1 MHAISDQAGVADS
14 KENGGSKPN
23 DGDAPPGHGD
33 MLPDLTALTRDPEVT
48 LQHSSAPATSSP
60 ATHSGNS
67 HHLRATKRS
76 SMAPAGSAALRALHT
91 ERFEAPKVSP
101 LQVLLAICA
110 YVLFVT
116 DVPRAGSSLDELPY
130 TEIEPNVFASDGPTV
145 LPELA
150 LTPTSAALDGV
161 AITDVPAAL
170 FKYNSSSYGMRS
182 ILAERG
188 HDGSAMEAVWPACM
202 ASTHYNAD
210 CGSHVSLATAFAMLD
225 SVATVV
231 RANSVNTTCYK
242 TVGNATAIARSASAQ
257 VNNAGDETRDY
268 LSTLPQRVRFAV
280 RTKAR
285 WVDGASNFLLHNLL
299 DQKYWIS
306 TWATYFGGLEGSV
319 SASERGVDL
328 CVDDLDRPLFCE
340 KTWADFARLAPAGTR
355 SNEVGRLWDDLSDRV
370 AQLQRDF
377 PSRTIDLTLVEAETD
392 PLTFLGGAV
401 LLAHKVYNVVA
412 IFRVRDCTSGVST
425 TLSAEYDDACSTLE
439 LHDVT
444 YEGRVLYT
452 DALEWRVITKAM
464 RYVAQIYNIVRL
476 AALMLGCF
484 LAANATVAST
494 ASTTASNDTNGL
506 AKMPFKTRLARAT
519 RLFFAIPSQV
529 VVYGSLLPV
538 FLYSSAHVIDGVILY
553 EANDARMH
561 SVDRFLDNR
570 FVDMVQLLS
579 VRMRN
584 VWLLAVLVRAFVFI
598 QTSGGWTPARGISSL
613 RGYLLPLVS
622 LFAVAFVLR
631 NSSLQDAR
639 VLETNEVEPA
649 ATFMFIRAETL
660 DAWKMNLFGV
670 YNDCLSLFLTCVA
683 YVVARIAVQ
692 LVLTRLSRAKTSG
705 GSSSIITGGARSS
718 LFFTS
723 SRVSYAAGFLW
734 EPSCLVVCWDNDL
747 LEPLR
752 RFLPASLVGSATGS
766 ALAIN
771 NAGASSNSNASVGST
786 GGRSEAEANGLDAR
800 FSSRPSL
807 APAKDE
813 QLKTVLMNL
822 AFLTD
827 PWNFL
832 AMKFSRTRVYLY
844 ALKPGAQAAATSRQ
858 RRLLHPYSRSRFV
871 REYELHADEVELQG
885 TFTAAELAWDQVI
898 TFK

>member
-1 MHAISDQAGVADS
+1 MRASSDKVDAADGAASIDS
-14 KENGGSKPN
+14 KPDS
-23 DGDAPPGHGD
+23 GDASPDRGH
-33 MLPDLTALTRDPEVT
+33 LPDLTALTRDPEMT
-48 LQHSSAPATSSP
+48 LQHASAAAANAPA
-60 ATHSGNS
+60 AHHS
-67 HHLRATKRS
+67 HARASKRS
-76 SMAPAGSAALRALHT
+76 SMAPAGSAALRALHN

-130 TEIEPNVFASDGPTV
+130 TEIEPNVFSSDGPDV

-150 LTPTSAALDGV
+150 LTLTSASVDGV
-161 AITDVPAAL
+161 AIADVSAAL

-188 HDGSAMEAVWPACM
+188 HKGSAMEEGWPACM
-202 ASTHYNAD
+202 TSKDYDTS
-210 CGSHVSLATAFAMLD
+210 CGSRVTPAAAFAMLD

-285 WVDGASNFLLHNLL
+285 WVDGASNFLSHNLL

-306 TWATYFGGLEGSV
+306 TWATYFGGLEGS
-319 SASERGVDL
+319 ATATDLGIDL

-340 KTWADFARLAPAGTR
+340 KTWADFSRLAPAGTR
-355 SNEVGRLWDDLSDRV
+355 GSEVGKLWDDLSDRV

-377 PSRTIDLTLVEAETD
+377 PTRTIDLTLVEAETD

-412 IFRVRDCTSGVST
+412 IFRVRDCTSGVSS
-425 TLSAEYDDACSTLE
+425 TLSDEYDDACSTLE
-439 LHDVT
+439 LRDVT

-484 LAANATVAST
+484 LAATATATGSP
-494 ASTTASNDTNGL
+494 SNDASGHL
-506 AKMPFKTRLARAT
+506 AMPIKTRLARAT

-553 EANDARMH
+553 EVNDASMH

-670 YNDCLSLFLTCVA
+670 YNDFLSLFLTCVA
-683 YVVARIAVQ
+683 YVVTRVVIQ
-692 LVLTRLSRAKTSG
+692 LVVSRLSRTKASAV
-705 GSSSIITGGARSS
+705 TGGARSS

-723 SRVSYAAGFLW
+723 SRVPYAAGFLW
-734 EPSCLVVCWDNDL
+734 EPSCLVVCWENDL

-752 RFLPASLVGSATGS
+752 RLLPASLAGGPTGS
-766 ALAIN
+766 ALTPAI
-771 NAGASSNSNASVGST
+771 ANASAT
-786 GGRSEAEANGLDAR
+786 GRGELDAASPDAR

-807 APAKDE
+807 APAQDE
-813 QLKTVLMNL
+813 QLKTVLMNI

-832 AMKFSRTRVYLY
+832 AMKFSRTRVYLF
-844 ALKPGAQAAATSRQ
+844 ALKAGGAAGLKQ

-871 REYELHADEVELQG
+871 REYELSADDVELQG

-898 TFK
+898 TCK

>member
-1 MHAISDQAGVADS
+1 MDRVDALPDDAAASPSDGAA
-14 KENGGSKPN
+14 
-23 DGDAPPGHGD
+23 
-33 MLPDLTALTRDPEVT
+33 LPDLTALTRDPEVS
-48 LQHSSAPATSSP
+48 LQQPAAAPNGSP
-60 ATHSGNS
+60 DAHAQPLHPNG
-67 HHLRATKRS
+67 AAKRS
-76 SMAPAGSAALRALHT
+76 SMAPAGASALRAMHT
-91 ERFEAPKVSP
+91 ERFEAPRVSL
-101 LQVLLAICA
+101 LQVLLAVCA

-116 DVPRAGSSLDELPY
+116 DIPRAGSSLDELPY
-130 TEIEPNVFASDGPTV
+130 TEIEPNVFASYGPTV

-150 LTPTSAALDGV
+150 LTATTAKLDGT
-161 AITDVPAAL
+161 AIESVPPAL

-182 ILAERG
+182 ILAEREFAG
-188 HDGSAMEAVWPACM
+188 GTMAEAWPACM
-202 ASTHYNAD
+202 SGEDYDAD
-210 CGSHVSLATAFAMLD
+210 CGSHVLPAAAFAMLD
-225 SVATVV
+225 SLATTV
-231 RANSVNTTCYK
+231 RINAVNTTCYK
-242 TVGNATAIARSASAQ
+242 TVGNATAIARSAVAQ
-257 VNNAGDETRDY
+257 VNNIGEETRDY

-285 WVDGASNFLLHNLL
+285 WVDGASNFLSHNLL

-306 TWATYFGGLEGSV
+306 TWATYFGGLEGS
-319 SASERGVDL
+319 ATATELGIDL

-340 KTWADFARLAPAGTR
+340 KTWADFSRLAQPGTVGA
-355 SNEVGRLWDDLSDRV
+355 EVGKLWEDLSTRV
-370 AQLQRDF
+370 AALQREF
-377 PSRTIDLTLVEAETD
+377 PSRSVDLTLVEAETD

-412 IFRVRDCTSGVST
+412 IFRVRDCTVGLTSSSDET
-425 TLSAEYDDACSTLE
+425 DDGCETLE
-439 LHDVT
+439 LRDIT

-484 LAANATVAST
+484 LAASATST
-494 ASTTASNDTNGL
+494 ATDTAEST
-506 AKMPFKTRLARAT
+506 AKMPITTRFARAS
-519 RLFFAIPSQV
+519 RLFFAVPSQV
-529 VVYGSLLPV
+529 VVYGSLIPV

-553 EANDARMH
+553 EVNDARMH
-561 SVDRFLDNR
+561 SVNRFLDNR

-613 RGYLLPLVS
+613 RGYLLPLIS

-670 YNDCLSLFLTCVA
+670 YNDFLSLFLTCVA
-683 YVVARIAVQ
+683 YIVTRVTIQ
-692 LVLTRLSRAKTSG
+692 LTASYVSRANTKASNV
-705 GSSSIITGGARSS
+705 TGGARSS

-723 SRVSYAAGFLW
+723 SRVPYAAGFLW
-734 EPSCLVVCWDNDL
+734 EPSCLVVCWENDL

-752 RFLPASLVGSATGS
+752 RILPGFLVGSPSEVAS
-766 ALAIN
+766 VAN
-771 NAGASSNSNASVGST
+771 QNAGGASTRSAAS
-786 GGRSEAEANGLDAR
+786 GGRAETANTMDAR
-800 FSSRPSL
+800 FSSRPTLVSGR
-807 APAKDE
+807 DE
-813 QLKTVLMNL
+813 QLKTVLMNI

-844 ALKPGAQAAATSRQ
+844 SIKSSGTSTVANGGKQ
-858 RRLLHPYSRSRFV
+858 RRLLHPYSKSRFV
-871 REYELHADEVELQG
+871 REYELHTDEVELQG
-885 TFTAAELAWDQVI
+885 TFTAAELSWDQVV
-898 TFK
+898 TCK